1 MRFSGT
7 MPKADNHAKLFFLL
21 PTHKQYACCL
31 VVGGS
36 DYFPLPT
43 IRPDPRCGFHGSLR
57 T

>member
-1 MRFSGT
+1 MRFSGA
-7 MPKADNHAKLFFLL
+7 MPKSDSHAKLFSLL
-21 PTHKQYACCL
+21 STHKQHACCL